1 MAVVGLRKIFEYEYD
16 LNGHFL
22 GDLVANFVLGNY
34 WNAFHEKQKTSSL
47 EGLPIE
53 KEFKALEEFIR
64 RVRLFSPLA
73 DAVLFLPDDVLGLV
87 LPLSLVY
94 SGKQR
99 ALYIGYNSL
108 TIRGTKVTITAYEI

>member
-1 MAVVGLRKIFEYEYD
+1 MAITTLTKVIEIEYD
-16 LNGHFL
+16 LNEHFL
-22 GDLVANFVLGNY
+22 GDLVTNFVLGNY
-34 WNAFHEKQKTSSL
+34 WNGYYERAKKFGFGDIPLQE
-47 EGLPIE
+47 
-53 KEFKALEEFIR
+53 EFKALEEFIR

-73 DAVLFLPDDVLGLV
+73 DAVLLLPDDVIGIV

-108 TIRGTKVTITAYEI
+108 TVRGTKVTITHYK